1 MGRYSIDI
9 EKKAKKQ
16 LAEIYKSGNKTDINI
31 LETIFLEL
39 QIHPMTGIGN
49 PEQLKHQLS
58 RYWSRKI
65 NSKDRLIYKIEEQE
79 VIVFI
84 LSAKGH
90 YFGK

>member
-16 LAEIYKSGNKTDINI
+16 LAEIYKSGNKTDINR

-49 PEQLKHQLS
+49 PE
-58 RYWSRKI
+58 
-65 NSKDRLIYKIEEQE
+65 
-79 VIVFI
+79 
-84 LSAKGH
+84 
-90 YFGK
+90 